1 VGLFRWFS
9 TKHELDSLRTD
20 LETLKRS
27 FAQVQQ
33 EWDATVDRVA
43 KTLRRIRRAE
53 QAQAAAESDDVDGA
67 DALASV
73 PSTLQTTPSRLD
85 KIREQ
90 LAEKGRT

>member
-9 TKHELDSLRTD
+9 TKHELAQVRNDVD
-20 LETLKRS
+20 QLKRS

-33 EWDATVDRVA
+33 EWDATVDRIT

-53 QAQAAAESDDVDGA
+53 QAQAAAESDDDAGA
-67 DALASV
+67 DALASATA
-73 PSTLQTTPSRLD
+73 SLQTSPSRLD

-90 LAEKGRT
+90 LAEKGRK

>member
-20 LETLKRS
+20 LDALKRS

-53 QAQAAAESDDVDGA
+53 QAQAVAEAGDEEGT

-73 PSTLQTTPSRLD
+73 PSSLQTSPSRLD